1 MTDEQGPAGK
11 LARGE
16 VKEADVKA
24 LDLSGIPSVLAGI
37 VAWAV
42 AFVVLLIFRGR
53 LDRAD
58 REWWIW
64 VAVAGFALG
73 WIGLWYCRRRWA
85 AIQRSQTSSSD
96 AS

>member
-1 MTDEQGPAGK
+1 MAEESPAGK

-24 LDLSGIPSVLAGI
+24 LDVSGIPSVLTGI

-42 AFVVLLIFRGR
+42 ALVVLLILRSR

-73 WIGLWYCRRRWA
+73 WVGLWYCRRRWA
-85 AIQRSQTSSSD
+85 AIQRSQPSEPS
-96 AS
+96 